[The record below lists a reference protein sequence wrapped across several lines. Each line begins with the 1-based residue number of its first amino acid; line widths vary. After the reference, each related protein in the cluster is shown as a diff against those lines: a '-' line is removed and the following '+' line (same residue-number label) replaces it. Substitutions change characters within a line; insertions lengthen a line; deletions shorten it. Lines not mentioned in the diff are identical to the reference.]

1 MKKKKIKVSRVCLYL
16 FLIAGA
22 FVCLLPLYWLI
33 RSSLMT
39 LSQIFVLP
47 PKWIPDPMVFSNYK
61 DALTVLPFARYFLNT
76 TLIVIGCVAGTVL
89 TSAVSAYGFSRIQ
102 WRGRDVVFGILMTSM
117 MLPYAVTL
125 IPTFVGWTKL
135 NLVDT
140 YVPLIAP
147 AWFGGGMFSVFL
159 LRQFFIGIPK
169 ELDES
174 ALIDGAGKLR
184 IFFSIILPLSKPA
197 IISVAL
203 FAFMNAWNDFLAPL
217 VYINSEEKFTLAL
230 GLQQFQGMY
239 NAQWNLMMAAATI
252 VVLPMIILYLIGQK
266 YFIEGI
272 ATSGIKG

>member
-1 MKKKKIKVSRVCLYL
+1 MRKKKFRFSRICLYL
-16 FLIAGA
+16 FLIVGA
-22 FVCLLPLYWLI
+22 AVCLLPLYWLV

-47 PKWIPDPMVFSNYK
+47 PKWIPDPFVFENYK
-61 DALTVLPFARYFLNT
+61 EALTILPFARYFLNT
-76 TLIVIGCVAGTVL
+76 LLIVAGCVTGTVL
-89 TSAVSAYGFSRIQ
+89 TSAISAYSFSRIQ
-102 WRGRDVVFGILMTSM
+102 WRGRNTVFAILMTSM

-125 IPTFVGWTKL
+125 IPTFVGFTKL
-135 NLVDT
+135 NLTDT

-174 ALIDGAGKLR
+174 AVIDGAGRWK
-184 IFFSIILPLSKPA
+184 IFFSIVLPLSKPA
-197 IISVAL
+197 LISVAL

-239 NAQWNLMMAAATI
+239 NAQWNLMMAAATL
-252 VVLPMIILYLIGQK
+252 VVLPMIVLYLVGQK